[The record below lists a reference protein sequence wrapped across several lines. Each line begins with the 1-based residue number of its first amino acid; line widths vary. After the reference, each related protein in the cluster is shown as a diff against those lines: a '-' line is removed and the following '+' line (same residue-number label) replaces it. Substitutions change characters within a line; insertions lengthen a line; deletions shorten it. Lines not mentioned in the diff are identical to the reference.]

1 MENEELNLCRL
12 EQIESLTSVSFGNL
26 YRINLYLS
34 TDEKDELNRVKEN

>member
-12 EQIESLTSVSFGNL
+12 EQIESLTFVSFGNL

-34 TDEKDELNRVKEN
+34 KDEKDELNRVKEN